1 LTTRKGSAGEDH
13 SHGHCSLSYSEEA
26 MLRAILARSLDDVTM
41 SDNVMRER
49 ATALAAMQGTASR
62 QHC

>member
-1 LTTRKGSAGEDH
+1 
-13 SHGHCSLSYSEEA
+13 